1 VTRLDKPTDAVAAE
15 QDASA
20 AKIKNGR
27 TY

>member
-1 VTRLDKPTDAVAAE
+1 LEKPTDAEAAA

-27 TY
+27 IY